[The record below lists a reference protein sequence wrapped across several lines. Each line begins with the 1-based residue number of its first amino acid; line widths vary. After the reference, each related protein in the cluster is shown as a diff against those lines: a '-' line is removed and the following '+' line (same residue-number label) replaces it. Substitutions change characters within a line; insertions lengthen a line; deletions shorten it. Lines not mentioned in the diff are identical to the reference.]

1 MVTVEK
7 KEEIRRAYFVDK
19 KSILQISE
27 KFGCARKTVRKAIV
41 NINAPPP

>member
-19 KSILQISE
+19 KSIRAISKE
-27 KFGCARKTVRKAIV
+27 LNYSRDTVRKAIKD
-41 NINAPPP
+41 P